1 MDYYTWLKKI
11 VEEYINFKELPRDI
25 NGDIISLED
34 YVNILK
40 EEYNYEEDR
49 Y

>member
-1 MDYYTWLKKI
+1 MDYYTWLKNI
-11 VEEYINFKELPRDI
+11 VEEYINFDEQPRDI

-34 YVNILK
+34 YVKILK

>member
-1 MDYYTWLKKI
+1 MDYYTWLKGI

-25 NGDIISLED
+25 NGEIISLED

-40 EEYNYEEDR
+40 EEYNYEESR

>member
-1 MDYYTWLKKI
+1 MDYYTWLKGI
-11 VEEYINFKELPRDI
+11 VEEYISFKELPRDI
-25 NGDIISLED
+25 NGEIISLED

-40 EEYNYEEDR
+40 EEYNYEEGR